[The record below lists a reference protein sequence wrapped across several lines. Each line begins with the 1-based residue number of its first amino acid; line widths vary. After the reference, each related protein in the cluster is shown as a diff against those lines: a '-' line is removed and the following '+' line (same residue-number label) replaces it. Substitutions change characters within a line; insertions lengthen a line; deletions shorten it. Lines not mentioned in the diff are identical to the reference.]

1 MIFDFDNFLP
11 VYKQSK
17 RHIIEEVSLLLSMH
31 IFKRVFCVNTNFK
44 IMILDPLAY
53 NKGLF

>member
-31 IFKRVFCVNTNFK
+31 IFCVNTNFK
-44 IMILDPLAY
+44 NIFDPLAY